1 MSGGAGST
9 SVRQTSAGE
18 AGEPVD
24 EHCRWRPAEPLR
36 PFVAHYTGYRQRGV
50 PPALHRGLP
59 SPFLT
64 LIFTLDEPMV
74 LLAHPDPRQPP
85 GDFGALLGG
94 LHSAPALITHD
105 GAQSGI
111 QVALRPFGAR
121 ALLGLPAGELADLD
135 VPAEAVLG
143 GVCAELRARA
153 LAAPEVR
160 FAWRHLLQTGGTARI
175 SDLAAETGWSGR
187 HLTSR
192 FRTEIG
198 LTPKGAA
205 RVIRF
210 DRARHLLIR
219 QAGEKSSG
227 YRLADLAAAC
237 GYFDQAHLAREFRAL
252 AGCPPSQWITEEFR
266 NIQAGAW
273 LFEGA

>member
-1 MSGGAGST
+1 MSGGAGSA
-9 SVRQTSAGE
+9 SVRETSAAA
-18 AGEPVD
+18 AGGPPLSPAGTHVDEPVDEPID

-36 PFVAHYTGYRQRGV
+36 PLVAHYTGYRQRGV

-85 GDFGALLGG
+85 
-94 LHSAPALITHD
+94 
-105 GAQSGI
+105 
-111 QVALRPFGAR
+111 V
-121 ALLGLPAGELADLD
+121 
-135 VPAEAVLG
+135 
-143 GVCAELRARA
+143 
-153 LAAPEVR
+153 
-160 FAWRHLLQTGGTARI
+160 AWRQLLRTGGTARI

-187 HLTSR
+187 HLTGR

-198 LTPKGAA
+198 LTPKAAA

-210 DRARHLLIR
+210 DRARHLLISK
-219 QAGEKSSG
+219 AADSE